1 MKKKLF
7 YKIYPAYLLLI
18 VVPLLIFIWYFSY
31 SLEKFFLRNAIK
43 ELSIRANLLKTT
55 IEENLFVPQNRLHIL
70 LKKIGKSSN
79 TRITIIDLKG
89 KVVADSSKEAF
100 AMDNHLMRE
109 EVQAVLRG
117 GKEGSSIRYSTT
129 LKMRMIYLAIK
140 LNSNPPV
147 VVRVSTPLNK
157 FDSKIASMKNKV
169 LIFSSSILFLILLIS
184 FYITK
189 RIVKPIESLRVAAI
203 SFANGDL
210 KYRPE
215 ESSIK
220 EISELSYSMKKMA
233 RDIEKKIEE
242 TTKQKKEY
250 ETLFTS
256 MTEAII
262 AFDSNLIAFNANKP
276 ALKMLNRDIDF
287 IKGKTIIE
295 LIRNVELKNFFY
307 EATHLKQKREKEIKI
322 YNGNEEKVYNVTI
335 STILSDKNRRIGF
348 LLILNDRTKIVELE
362 NIRKK
367 FVANASHELK
377 TPLTTIRGFVE
388 TLLNEKVEE
397 EDRVKFLKILLKHT
411 NRLSKIV
418 NDLLDISKI
427 ENEETSLATYFY
439 SVEKILLS
447 AIEVLKDKACD
458 KNITLKHSCLKD
470 MVASINPYYMERA
483 VTNLIDNAIDYSN
496 KDGLIEIK
504 AEKKSGKTV
513 ISVVDQGIGI
523 AEEEQRKI
531 FERFYRVDKSRDR
544 KKGGTGL
551 GLSIVKHIVKLHKGA
566 VEVESVLG
574 KGSTFR
580 IVLPD

>member
-117 GKEGSSIRYSTT
+117 EKEGSSIRYSTT

-233 RDIEKKIEE
+233 KDIEKKIEE

-276 ALKMLNRDIDF
+276 ALKMLNRDINF

-295 LIRNVELKNFFY
+295 LIRNIELKNFFY
-307 EATHLKQKREKEIKI
+307 EATHLKQKREKEIRI

-348 LLILNDRTKIVELE
+348 LLILNDKTKIVELE

-447 AIEVLKDKACD
+447 AIEVLKDKASD

-483 VTNLIDNAIDYSN
+483 VTNLIDNAIDYS
-496 KDGLIEIK
+496 KKEGLIEIK
-504 AEKKSGKTV
+504 AEKESGKTV

-523 AEEEQRKI
+523 AEEEHKKI

-574 KGSTFR
+574 KGSTFK
-580 IVLPD
+580 IILPD